1 MAPATTIAGTFSRT
15 VTTTFVLKATLTH
28 NGKLVETFSVSRR
41 HRASFENLTRSNND
55 AVSWLGRQLVK
66 KMVTSKR
73 VMAIAG
79 QLERSTSNAVASA
92 ASSGPTGLISATP
105 QGAAYAFIVGIEKYR
120 DLPSPDGA
128 RADAEAFAQI
138 MKTTLGLPNE
148 RVRVALD
155 DRATAADIRRGVKW
169 LTDNVPAG
177 GRAYFFFSGHGAPDP
192 SSGTSYLVPYDGD
205 PSSLVESAIG
215 LKTLID
221 TLVKLGIWLA
231 GLFIAA
237 IVVMPGLTAAS
248 LLAGLGIGAVAIGF
262 AFQDIFENFLAG
274 VLIMLR
280 EKMRIG
286 DVIECEGI
294 TGKVE
299 HITLRETH
307 VRKLSG
313 ELTVVPNSIL
323 FKNPV
328 EILTDDSQRRHEVVV
343 GVSYDTQLDRAAE
356 VIRQAVEDVEDV
368 LASKGIDIFA
378 QEFNSSSVDFLV
390 RWWAGSTP
398 RDGWESKDK
407 VVRAVKA
414 ALDEAGIEI
423 PFPYVTHTF
432 KETVPVSH
440 LGDTSRS
447 TP

>member
-1 MAPATTIAGTFSRT
+1 MNYI
-15 VTTTFVLKATLTH
+15 ATLRDQLQDMGT
-28 NGKLVETFSVSRR
+28 GLVEALPSFAIALIIMFVTWIVARFAVKISDAIVGRTEI
-41 HRASFENLTRSNND
+41 RAS
-55 AVSWLGRQLVK
+55 
-66 KMVTSKR
+66 
-73 VMAIAG
+73 
-79 QLERSTSNAVASA
+79 
-92 ASSGPTGLISATP
+92 
-105 QGAAYAFIVGIEKYR
+105 
-120 DLPSPDGA
+120 
-128 RADAEAFAQI
+128 
-138 MKTTLGLPNE
+138 
-148 RVRVALD
+148 
-155 DRATAADIRRGVKW
+155 
-169 LTDNVPAG
+169 
-177 GRAYFFFSGHGAPDP
+177 
-192 SSGTSYLVPYDGD
+192 
-205 PSSLVESAIG
+205 
-215 LKTLID
+215 LKNLID
-221 TLVKLGIWLA
+221 TLVRLGIWLI

-237 IVVMPGLTAAS
+237 VIVIPSLTPAS

-286 DVIECEGI
+286 DIIECEGI

-328 EILTDDSQRRHEVVV
+328 EIFTDEDQRRHDVVI
-343 GVSYDTQLDRAAE
+343 GVSYDTNLDHAAD
-356 VIRQAVEDVEDV
+356 VIRRAVEDVEDV
-368 LASKGIDIFA
+368 LASKGVDIFA

-398 RDGWESKDK
+398 RAGWESKDK
-407 VVRAVKA
+407 VVRAIKA
-414 ALDEAGIEI
+414 ALDDAGIEI

-432 KETVPVSH
+432 KETVPVSQ
-440 LGDTSRS
+440 LGDSRKP

>member
-1 MAPATTIAGTFSRT
+1 MNYIETLRDQLQDMGEGFVESLPSLAIAIFIVFLTWIVARFGARISDMIVGRT
-15 VTTTFVLKATLTH
+15 EL
-28 NGKLVETFSVSRR
+28 
-41 HRASFENLTRSNND
+41 RAS
-55 AVSWLGRQLVK
+55 
-66 KMVTSKR
+66 
-73 VMAIAG
+73 
-79 QLERSTSNAVASA
+79 
-92 ASSGPTGLISATP
+92 
-105 QGAAYAFIVGIEKYR
+105 
-120 DLPSPDGA
+120 
-128 RADAEAFAQI
+128 
-138 MKTTLGLPNE
+138 
-148 RVRVALD
+148 
-155 DRATAADIRRGVKW
+155 
-169 LTDNVPAG
+169 
-177 GRAYFFFSGHGAPDP
+177 
-192 SSGTSYLVPYDGD
+192 
-205 PSSLVESAIG
+205 

-398 RDGWESKDK
+398 RDGWESH
-407 VVRAVKA
+407 
-414 ALDEAGIEI
+414 EE
-423 PFPYVTHTF
+423 
-432 KETVPVSH
+432 
-440 LGDTSRS
+440 
-447 TP
+447 

>member
-1 MAPATTIAGTFSRT
+1 MNYIGTLRDQLQEMAEG
-15 VTTTFVLKATLTH
+15 
-28 NGKLVETFSVSRR
+28 
-41 HRASFENLTRSNND
+41 
-55 AVSWLGRQLVK
+55 
-66 KMVTSKR
+66 
-73 VMAIAG
+73 
-79 QLERSTSNAVASA
+79 
-92 ASSGPTGLISATP
+92 
-105 QGAAYAFIVGIEKYR
+105 
-120 DLPSPDGA
+120 
-128 RADAEAFAQI
+128 
-138 MKTTLGLPNE
+138 
-148 RVRVALD
+148 
-155 DRATAADIRRGVKW
+155 
-169 LTDNVPAG
+169 
-177 GRAYFFFSGHGAPDP
+177 
-192 SSGTSYLVPYDGD
+192 
-205 PSSLVESAIG
+205 LVESLPSLAIALFILLLTWIVARFAVKISDMIVG
-215 LKTLID
+215 RTEIRASLKNLID
-221 TLVKLGIWLA
+221 TIVKLGIWLI

-237 IVVMPGLTAAS
+237 VVVMPDLTPAS

-328 EILTDDSQRRHEVVV
+328 EIFTDVDQRRHEVVV
-343 GVSYDTQLDRAAE
+343 GVSYDTQLDHAAD
-356 VIRQAVEDVEDV
+356 VIRRAVEEVDDV

-398 RDGWESKDK
+398 RAGWESKDK
-407 VVRAVKA
+407 VVRAIKS
-414 ALDEAGIEI
+414 ALDEANIEI

-432 KETVPVSH
+432 KETVPVSQ
-440 LGDTSRS
+440 LGDTKNP